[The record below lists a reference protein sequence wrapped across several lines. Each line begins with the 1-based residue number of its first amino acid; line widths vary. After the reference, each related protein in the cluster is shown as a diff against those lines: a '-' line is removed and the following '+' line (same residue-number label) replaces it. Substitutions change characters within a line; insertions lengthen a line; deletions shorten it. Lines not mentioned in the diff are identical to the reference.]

1 MDAATLK
8 RIQETLSKSEELF
21 RTAFLASPDSVNLNL
36 LENGAYID
44 INEGFTRLTGY
55 TREEV
60 QGKTSL
66 DIGIWSDPRDR
77 ERLVAALRRFGY
89 VENFEAEF
97 RRKNG
102 EIGVGLM
109 SARLLSIAGHS
120 VILSITRDITERKL
134 TERLLAE
141 AEEKYRALFNIS
153 SLAILI
159 RNREGKITLANPAAA
174 RLLEASQPDD
184 LVGKSYLT
192 LVHPKDR
199 ELSRIRIESAFRI
212 AADPAAAGEELLRHL
227 APRRH
232 RLVTLTG
239 RAVPV
244 ESTGIAFKHGGE
256 LFIQGIFR
264 DITDELQA
272 ELALRREEK
281 RREITLALNRM
292 IDAPLEAIVQRA
304 AEGCLTLSA
313 SRAGAIHLLAPEDGC
328 AVTLGVVAART
339 PSGDAASSVAPAPPS
354 GKDGLWREPLRQ
366 GRALIFEASGAEPYP
381 VEDFLPGSEPARR
394 FLGIPVF
401 ERGRGVL
408 VGCFVDKAEPYDER
422 DIGLL
427 QVALTDL
434 GGIIQRKQA
443 EDALRESERRFRTA
457 FENASVGI
465 TLVDLDGTYLEV
477 NRAMAAMLGY
487 EPQDLVGRKVVDFIH
502 PEDLGRR
509 DEFVRALIEGRLS
522 SGEQERRFI
531 HRDGSIVWVNIWAT
545 LQKDGRGNPLYFI
558 SLVQDIT
565 ARKKEA
571 EEKSRLE
578 SQLLQAQKMEAI
590 GALAGGIA
598 HDFNNIL
605 SAIIGF
611 TELAMLAEGKAEEY
625 LRESLKAAK
634 RAKDLVRQILSFS
647 RQGGEERA
655 PVSVALVAR
664 EVVKFLRASVPAT
677 IEIRLRGEKTAA
689 TVLASSV
696 ELHQILMNLC
706 TNAVH
711 AIGDGAG
718 LIEIEIEPCE
728 IGAAKRT
735 EFPELDPGRYVRLV
749 VRDNGHGIPAAILD
763 RIFDPYFTTKEKGVG
778 TGLGLA
784 VVHGIVKK
792 ANGTV
797 RVASEPGRGTQ
808 FEILLPQIDFTRPQ
822 EEEAAVAPLLGGKG
836 RILFVDD
843 EAMLAELGGR
853 ILEKLGY
860 EVVTRTSPLEA
871 LELFKRR
878 PLDFDLV
885 VSDQTMPGMTG
896 DLLARELLKIRPG
909 LPIILCTGYSQRIDE
924 RRAREKGIRALVMK
938 PILVHEI
945 DAAVRSALDG

>member
-8 RIQETLSKSEELF
+8 RIQETLSRSEELF
-21 RTAFLASPDSVNLNL
+21 RTAFLASPDAVNLNL
-36 LENGAYID
+36 PENGLYID
-44 INEGFTRLTGY
+44 INEGFTRLTGF

-60 QGKTSL
+60 VGKTSL
-66 DIGIWSDPRDR
+66 QIGIWHDPRDR
-77 ERLVAALRRFGY
+77 ERLVVQLRRFGF

-102 EIGVGLM
+102 EVGVGLM

-159 RNREGKITLANPAAA
+159 RDRQGKITLANPAAA
-174 RLLEASQPDD
+174 RLLEAEDPDK
-184 LVGKSYLT
+184 LVGKFYLD
-192 LVHPKDR
+192 LVHPEDR
-199 ELSRIRIESAFRI
+199 ELSGIRVESAFLV
-212 AADPAAAGEELLRHL
+212 AADPAAAGGDLHRHL
-227 APRRH
+227 APRKH
-232 RLVTLTG
+232 RLLTLTG

-244 ESTGIAFKHGGE
+244 ESTGIAFRHGGE
-256 LFIQGIFR
+256 YFIQGIFR
-264 DITDELQA
+264 DISHEVQA
-272 ELALRREEK
+272 EKWVRLEDK
-281 RREITLALNRM
+281 RREISLDLNRLL
-292 IDAPLEAIVQRA
+292 DSPLEAIVRRA
-304 AEGCLTLSA
+304 AEGCLSLSA
-313 SRAGAIHLLAPEDGC
+313 SRAGAIVLLSPETG
-328 AVTLGVVAART
+328 AVRLASIAERT
-339 PSGDAASSVAPAPPS
+339 PSGDAASSVILDS
-354 GKDGLWREPLRQ
+354 RLEVEGEWCEPLRQ
-366 GRALIFEASGAEPYP
+366 GRNLI
-381 VEDFLPGSEPARR
+381 VELQGNEGDPAMNFLPAIAPARR
-394 FLGIPVF
+394 LLGIPVF
-401 ERGRGVL
+401 ERGQGVL
-408 VGCFVDKAEPYDER
+408 VAWFMDKAEPYDER

-427 QVALTDL
+427 QAVLTDL
-434 GGIIQRKQA
+434 WRMIQRKQA

-465 TLVDLDGTYLEV
+465 TLVDLEGTYLEV

-487 EPQDLVGRKVVDFIH
+487 EPQELIGKKVVDFVF
-502 PEDLGRR
+502 PEDIVKRE
-509 DEFVRALIEGRLS
+509 EFVRALVEGRLA
-522 SGEQERRFI
+522 SGEQERRFM
-531 HRDGSIVWVNIWAT
+531 HRDGSVVWVNIWAT
-545 LQKDGRGNPLYFI
+545 LQRDGRGHPLYFI

-565 ARKKEA
+565 VRKREA
-571 EEKSRLE
+571 EEKRRLE

-611 TELAMLAEGKAEEY
+611 TELALLSEGKTDEY
-625 LRESLKAAK
+625 LRESLKAAR

-647 RQGGEERA
+647 RQGDEERV
-655 PVSVALVAR
+655 PVSVALVTR

-677 IEIRLRGEKTAA
+677 IEIRLKGEKTAA

-711 AIGDGAG
+711 AIGENAG
-718 LIEIEIEPCE
+718 RIEIEIEPCE
-728 IGAAKRT
+728 IEPSGRQAY
-735 EFPELDPGRYVRLV
+735 PELDPGRYVRLI

-792 ANGTV
+792 ANGAV
-797 RVASEPGRGTQ
+797 RVASEPGKGTE

-822 EEEAAVAPLLGGKG
+822 DEEPAAPLLGGKG

-843 EAMLAELGGR
+843 EAMLAELGGK

-871 LELFKRR
+871 FELFKKR

-885 VSDQTMPGMTG
+885 VSDLTMPGMTG
-896 DLLARELLKIRPG
+896 DVLARELMKIRPD

-945 DAAVRSALDG
+945 DVAVRRALSG